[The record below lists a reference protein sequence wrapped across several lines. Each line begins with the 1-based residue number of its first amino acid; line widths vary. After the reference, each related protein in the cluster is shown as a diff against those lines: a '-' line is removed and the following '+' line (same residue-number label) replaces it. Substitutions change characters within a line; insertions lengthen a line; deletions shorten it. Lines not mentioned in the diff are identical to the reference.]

1 MGTMHNARP
10 SPPESEDT
18 TMPVGPEG
26 QKRPADLVGCAVTV
40 ARIATGEQRDS
51 VPKHPGKRKGG
62 LAGARAR
69 AVSIGPETR
78 QESARKAAKARWDTK
93 GGGA

>member
-10 SPPESEDT
+10 FPPDPEDT
-18 TMPVGPEG
+18 IMPVGPEG

-40 ARIATGEQRDS
+40 ARIAVGEQQDS
-51 VPKHPGKRKGG
+51 VLKQPGKRKGG

-69 AVSIGPETR
+69 TASIEPER
-78 QESARKAAKARWDTK
+78 RREIARKAAKARWNMK
-93 GGGA
+93 RGGA